1 MHCTLPHHHQLLRHH
16 SLPCQHLACW
26 HKLHLHQ
33 LQAHIC
39 TRGGVRSSRR
49 MLLLFKRACT
59 DAAFVAAQNHVAAA
73 RKGPTCK
80 RLLIAALIDAEVAA
94 RAVCA
99 LSRLPLLLLL
109 LRRPQLLLLVA
120 GQPWRRLCCCRRC
133 CAASAAAAAPTHLSQ
148 QIHRR
153 WADDFE
159 GQILG

>member
-1 MHCTLPHHHQLLRHH
+1 
-16 SLPCQHLACW
+16 
-26 HKLHLHQ
+26 
-33 LQAHIC
+33 
-39 TRGGVRSSRR
+39 

-109 LRRPQLLLLVA
+109 LRRPQLLLLGGGPAMEASVLLPA
-120 GQPWRRLCCCRRC
+120 LLCCVGC
-133 CAASAAAAAPTHLSQ
+133 CCCPYPPQPADPPTM
-148 QIHRR
+148 
-153 WADDFE
+153 
-159 GQILG
+159 G